1 MSMRGIP
8 VKRVLVAAFVC
19 AAVTFAAC
27 KKPPEKKIPSKE
39 QKPVAEARQ
48 AVESPTLTVRRPAP
62 SKEAI
67 DKIKE
72 RMPERPKGPVT
83 LPPPPPK
90 AEERPPERGP
100 EGLEPAPLARMP
112 GAEVPKPE
120 APAAEVAAMAAP
132 DVSIEK
138 EPKPGEAEQVAY
150 EPKLVTARTNID
162 IVLDAS
168 GSMSAPFGA
177 TTKSKFDLLRQA
189 LYDVI
194 FEMLQQQAD
203 FPRNVA
209 IRLMGST
216 TETSLIN
223 CKDTELAVAMG
234 EPNLDAIKSILDKVK
249 AQGQSPIAYT
259 LEQAAEDFPSDSV
272 ADRVIVLVAD
282 GADSC
287 GGNPCEIAAGL
298 AEGIVAHMIAFDVA
312 PEDQEK
318 LSCISK
324 DADGQFFLARNEGE
338 LRSALDQAINSTL
351 PYNIKLTA
359 TASGAPMPFRVIVYR
374 AGTEDI
380 VRRSES
386 LGTKLLTLAPGTY
399 DMLIEYVK
407 SPEKRKPSKILKG
420 VEVLS
425 TTKVEQT
432 VKFDLGRITLTALDN
447 EGKPVRARFTITQDK
462 GARVIGVV
470 MTDPSPQTFFLP
482 PGKYD
487 ISADLT
493 ESEPDSFTVVENDI
507 EIKTDT
513 DNDIVFK
520 FQKGS
525 LAMKGFTTQQKDI
538 PFLFQVYK
546 AGTNQ
551 LIASGALPNTGG
563 SVLLAPGIYDM
574 VASGEDP
581 MMAASPRTKVSGVA
595 VRAAESTDLTILFE
609 MGSLKLSAIDGKGNN
624 LPAEF
629 EIKDQKTRAVMA
641 KVSST
646 NGEPVTAALPPGT
659 YDILTYSL
667 KSILEPKPSVP
678 KRGVVVAADKSA
690 EEVIKFVLGTLR
702 LRGRN
707 AKEQAIRTQFTIYR
721 VGTDEVVAKAP
732 PSSDWMVFDL
742 APGMYDALAVDMQEG
757 KEIRPMIWIR
767 DIKIEDGKTISHE
780 AIFTAGKLKVIGRGP
795 NNKII
800 KVHFKVYQYGSDR
813 ELIIGETGNDW
824 EIFEIE
830 PGQYYIEASYHDEVE
845 HQLLKK
851 WINVAIGE
859 NEVVELV
866 IRF

>member
-1 MSMRGIP
+1 MRGIP
-8 VKRVLVAAFVC
+8 VKRVLVAVFLCAFV
-19 AAVTFAAC
+19 ALAGC
-27 KKPPEKKIPSKE
+27 KKPPEKKAPRKAQE
-39 QKPVAEARQ
+39 PVAEARQ
-48 AVESPTLTVRRPAP
+48 AVESPTLTLRRPAT

-67 DKIKE
+67 EKIRE
-72 RMPERPKGPVT
+72 RMPERPKGPIT
-83 LPPPPPK
+83 LPPATPS
-90 AEERPPERGP
+90 AEERPPERLP
-100 EGLEPAPLARMP
+100 KAEGPAPLAKLP
-112 GAEVPKPE
+112 GVEGQKPQ
-120 APAAEVAAMAAP
+120 APATDAEVASIAAP
-132 DVSIEK
+132 EVSMEA

-150 EPKLVTARTNID
+150 EPRLVTAKTNID
-162 IVLDAS
+162 VVLDAS
-168 GSMSAPFGA
+168 GSMSAPFGV
-177 TTKSKFDLLRQA
+177 TTRSKFDLLRQA

-194 FEMLQQQAD
+194 FEMVQQQAD
-203 FPRNVA
+203 FPRNMA

-216 TETSLIN
+216 TEASLNN
-223 CKDTELAVAMG
+223 CEDTELAVPMG
-234 EPNLDAIKSILDKVK
+234 EPNLDAIKAILDEVK
-249 AQGQSPIAYT
+249 AQGQSPLAYT
-259 LEQAAEDFPSDSV
+259 LEQAVNDFPSGGI

-287 GGNPCEIAAGL
+287 GGSPCEIAAGI
-298 AEGIVAHMIAFDVA
+298 AEGIVVHSIAFDVA
-312 PEDQEK
+312 PEDQKK

-324 DADGQFFLARNEGE
+324 NADGQFFLARNEGE
-338 LRSALDQAINSTL
+338 LRNALDQAINSTV
-351 PYNIKLTA
+351 PYNLKLTA
-359 TASGAPMPFRVIVYR
+359 TASGAPLPFRAIVYR

-380 VRRSES
+380 VRKSDS
-386 LGTKLLTLAPGTY
+386 LGTKLLSLAPGTY
-399 DMLIEYVK
+399 DILIEYVG

-425 TTKVEQT
+425 TTKVEQM

-447 EGKPVRARFTITQDK
+447 EGKPVRARFAITRGK
-462 GARVIGVV
+462 GAEVAGVV
-470 MTDPSPQTFFLP
+470 ETDPSPQTFFLP
-482 PGKYD
+482 SGKYD

-493 ESEPDSFTVVENDI
+493 ESEADSFTVVESDV
-507 EIKTDT
+507 EIKLDT

-538 PFLFQVYK
+538 PFLFQIYK
-546 AGTNQ
+546 SGTMQ
-551 LIASGALPNTGG
+551 LIASGALPSVGG
-563 SVLLAPGIYDM
+563 SVLLAPGNYDM
-574 VASGEDP
+574 MATGEDP
-581 MMAASPRTKVSGVA
+581 MMAASPRTKVSGVM
-595 VRAAESTDLTILFE
+595 VRAAEPTEITILFE
-609 MGSLKLSAIDGKGNN
+609 MGSLTLSAVDGKGNK

-629 EIKDQKTRAVMA
+629 EIRDQKTRAVMA
-641 KVSST
+641 KVSSAT
-646 NGEPVTAALPPGT
+646 GEPVTTALPPGT
-659 YDILTYSL
+659 YDILTFSL

-678 KRGVVVAADKSA
+678 KRNVVVTADKSA
-690 EEVIKFVLGTLR
+690 EEVITFVLGTLR

-732 PSSDWMVFDL
+732 PSSEWMVFDM
-742 APGMYDALAVDMQEG
+742 APGIYDALAVDMQED
-757 KEIRPMIWIR
+757 KETRPMIWTR

-800 KVHFKVYQYGSDR
+800 KVDFKVYQYGSDR

-830 PGQYYIEASYHDEVE
+830 PGQYYIEASFHDEVE

-851 WINVAIGE
+851 WINVSIGE